1 MTNAPDWER
10 ELNSLFRPMLL
21 PVEPDAVRVALAG
34 RRDASA
40 KLEEIRRV
48 RLDYVPAYIEPLDAL
63 RWIERGGRTADD
75 RPSTVHGS

>member
-1 MTNAPDWER
+1 MTDSADWEN
-10 ELNSLFRPMLL
+10 EIDSLFRPMLL

-40 KLEEIRRV
+40 KLDAIRRV
-48 RLDYVPAYIEPLDAL
+48 PLPYVPAYIEPLDAL

-75 RPSTVHGS
+75 RTST